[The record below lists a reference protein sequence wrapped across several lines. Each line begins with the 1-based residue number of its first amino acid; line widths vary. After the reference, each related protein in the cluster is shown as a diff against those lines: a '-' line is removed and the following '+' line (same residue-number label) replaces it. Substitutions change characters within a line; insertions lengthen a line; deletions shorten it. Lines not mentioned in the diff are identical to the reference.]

1 MAKAVKTS
9 SKKAAPKKTNKNK
22 VSDFF
27 YAWKKDFR
35 GRWQK
40 NPSLYTL
47 GATVLVV
54 VIVLVLLFW
63 YNKGLFLAGNISGK
77 LITTPQFYSKLTKAN
92 GEEVFDS
99 MIRETLI
106 KQEAAKK
113 EIVASEKEIN
123 EKIKELE
130 DRFGGKENFELALK
144 QNNTSIEDLKQQI
157 TIQILVEKLLED
169 KIKVSDKDVSK
180 YRTENKEAASA
191 LTDAQI
197 KETLKSQKLSQE
209 FTTWFEKL
217 KEEANISTYF

>member
-1 MAKAVKTS
+1 MAKAVKTP
-9 SKKAAPKKTNKNK
+9 SKKAAPKNTNK

-27 YAWKKDFR
+27 SAWKKDLGR
-35 GRWQK
+35 RWQK

-47 GATVLVV
+47 GTTVLVV
-54 VIVLVLLFW
+54 VIALALLFL

-99 MIRETLI
+99 IVRETLI

-113 EIVASEKEIN
+113 EIVASEKEIDK
-123 EKIKELE
+123 KIKELE
-130 DRFGGKENFELALK
+130 DRFGGKESFELALK
-144 QNNTSIEDLKQQI
+144 QNNTNIEDLKQQI

-180 YRTENKEAASA
+180 YRTENKEAAST

-217 KEEANISTYF
+217 KEKANISTYF